1 MSSCSNPKSLPY
13 YQVFM
18 MIKSLLSFC
27 KSTLRSERNM
37 LDKFRISVAKVAK
50 IMDSWFKDTAIIYS
64 YGRGYLNNKKIS
76 KRRRV
81 FPARGQS

>member
-1 MSSCSNPKSLPY
+1 
-13 YQVFM
+13 
-18 MIKSLLSFC
+18 
-27 KSTLRSERNM
+27 M

-81 FPARGQS
+81 FPARGQSWNANSQKKRKIKRFKHELKVTFFSTFYAY